1 MINEVTTKYL
11 VIEFHLPRHNQH
23 ACHHLLY
30 HITVCDNEGELQKQR
45 YLQRMTLKR
54 TCLEDPFWQAEPCF
68 HLQHECG
75 DLERQ
80 TTDWLV
86 SQPEKQTHTQ

>member
-1 MINEVTTKYL
+1 
-11 VIEFHLPRHNQH
+11 
-23 ACHHLLY
+23 
-30 HITVCDNEGELQKQR
+30 
-45 YLQRMTLKR
+45 MTLKR

-86 SQPEKQTHTQ
+86 SQPENQTHTVKM